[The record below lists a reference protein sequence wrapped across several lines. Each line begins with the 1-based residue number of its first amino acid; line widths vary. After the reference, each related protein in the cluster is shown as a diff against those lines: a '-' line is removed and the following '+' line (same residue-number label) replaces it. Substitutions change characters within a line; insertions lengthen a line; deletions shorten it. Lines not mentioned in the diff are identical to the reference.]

1 MFPSFLSAYIGV
13 EEVGDETHYIYG
25 DVWTSFAKTALNNVF
40 LWAAI
45 ALAVILLAVGVFV
58 RLKKAE
64 SFKSYVKT
72 AIALAAGFA
81 VTVIVT
87 MAAIEFY
94 DMYENGYLFDIL
106 LWPSVALGAAIVLG
120 IAACYVCS
128 LFSKKTFKIALI
140 VSGSVCA
147 AALVALLV
155 CIGVY
160 YASGDAADTNGVS
173 QGSVKDLPL
182 YLSSLGIIAVT
193 ALIAVFMSKGEKKG
207 FDTKTIAYA
216 AVCIAMSFALSYIR
230 LFPMPQ
236 GGSVTLASLLPLML
250 FSYMFGVRKGVFA
263 GVIYGILQAI
273 QDPWLLHPAQFLLDY
288 PIAFSVIG
296 LTGMFR
302 SVKKLGSIPQLSF
315 ALGGIVAGCLRFVSH
330 VFSGVFA
337 FSEYAY
343 DSAGNP
349 MNAWIYSLGYNSF
362 VFIDIAIVIVVSVLV
377 LSSKAFLKEM
387 ERHTAKPAANDTK
400 TAASQT
406 SPADTAPESK

>member
-1 MFPSFLSAYIGV
+1 MFPNFLSAYIGV

-25 DVWTSFAKTALNNVF
+25 DVWTSFAKTALNSVF

-58 RLKKAE
+58 KLKKAE
-64 SFKSYVKT
+64 SFKGFLKT
-72 AIALAAGFA
+72 ALALAVGFA

-87 MAAIEFY
+87 MAALEFY

-106 LWPSVALGAAIVLG
+106 LWPSVALGAAIILG
-120 IAACYVCS
+120 VAACYICS
-128 LFSKKTFKIALI
+128 LFSKKTFRISLIAA
-140 VSGSVCA
+140 GSVCA
-147 AALVALLV
+147 AALIALLV

-173 QGSVKDLPL
+173 QGSIQDLPL
-182 YLSSLGIIAVT
+182 YLSSLGIIVVT
-193 ALIAVFMSKGEKKG
+193 ALIAVFMGKGEKKG
-207 FDTKTIAYA
+207 FDTKSIAYA

-250 FSYMFGVRKGVFA
+250 YSYMFGIRKGVFA

-302 SVKKLGSIPQLSF
+302 NVKKIGRIPQLSF

-349 MNAWIYSLGYNSF
+349 MNAWVYSLGYNSF
-362 VFIDIAIVIVVSVLV
+362 VFIDIAIVIVVGALV

-387 ERHTAKPAANDTK
+387 ERHSAKPAAANK
-400 TAASQT
+400 ENAPQENAATEKLS
-406 SPADTAPESK
+406 DK